1 MRVVSCVGLAFGLAL
16 GPLAPSS
23 AFGETLAEALAR
35 AYELNPTINSAR
47 AGQRANDENVPRAL
61 SQFRPSVRTDAFL
74 GVERRRSVQKSFE
87 YDNGDYLDP
96 VRVESFQNSRV
107 GGPPRSVVLSVEQPL
122 FDGFRTRNAALAAE
136 TNVHAGR
143 ERLRLIEQRLL
154 FEAVSV
160 YMNVLR
166 DTAALRLQQNHVA
179 VLEEQLRQTKERY
192 AAGEITPTDIAQ
204 AESRLSAG
212 RSMAAAARAELDAS
226 LARYAQIMGAEP
238 KRLASA
244 EPIDRLLPKSR
255 EAAERIALAEH
266 PVMRAA
272 QHDAEA
278 ADFDIRVIE
287 SDFLPSL
294 SMVGKVYTESDIDG
308 RGNRAVGAQLLGKLS
323 VPIYSGGGTSARL
336 RQAKETAGQK
346 KFDVDAARA
355 ELMALTRANWGGLQ
369 AAKAQIGAASAQIA
383 AAERA
388 LLGVREE
395 AKAGKRTTLE
405 ILNAQQELLG
415 ARLALVVAQRD
426 RVVASYAVL
435 AAIGRLS
442 AQQLGLSVTA
452 YDAAAHFEAVK
463 DSWGGI
469 ETPGRR

>member
-1 MRVVSCVGLAFGLAL
+1 MRGVCVFALGLAL
-16 GPLAPSS
+16 LTPAAAS
-23 AFGETLAEALAR
+23 GETLAGALAR

-61 SQFRPSVRTDAFL
+61 AQFRPSVRTDAFL

-87 YDNGDYLDP
+87 YDNGNYLDP
-96 VRVESFQNSRV
+96 IWVESIQNNRGG
-107 GGPPRSVVLSVEQPL
+107 GGPPRSAVLSVEQPL
-122 FDGFRTRNAALAAE
+122 FDGFRTRNAALSAE

-143 ERLRLIEQRLL
+143 ERLRLMEQRVL

-166 DTAALRLQQNHVA
+166 DTAALRLQQNHVS

-204 AESRLSAG
+204 AEARLSAG
-212 RSMAAAARAELDAS
+212 RSQAATARAELDAG
-226 LARYAQIMGAEP
+226 LARYAQIMGAEA
-238 KRLASA
+238 KRLAPA
-244 EPIDRLLPKSR
+244 EPIDRLLPKTR
-255 EAAERIALAEH
+255 EAAERIALVEH
-266 PVMRAA
+266 PVVRAA

-278 ADFDIRVIE
+278 ADLDIRVIE

-308 RGNRAVGAQLLGKLS
+308 RGNRALGAQVLGKLS

-369 AAKAQIGAASAQIA
+369 AAKAQIVAASAQIA

-388 LLGVREE
+388 LEGVREE

-435 AAIGRLS
+435 AAMGRLS
-442 AQQLGLSVTA
+442 AQQLGLSVAA
-452 YDAAAHFEAVK
+452 YDASAHFDAVK

-469 ETPGRR
+469 ETPGGR

>member
-1 MRVVSCVGLAFGLAL
+1 MRRASLVALAL
-16 GPLAPSS
+16 GLLAPAS
-23 AFGETLAEALAR
+23 ALGETLAGALAH
-35 AYELNPTINSAR
+35 AYEINPTINSAR

-61 SQFRPSVRTDAFL
+61 AQFRPSVRTDAFL

-87 YDNGDYLDP
+87 YDNGNRLEPLWVD
-96 VRVESFQNSRV
+96 SIQNNR
-107 GGPPRSVVLSVEQPL
+107 GGPPRSAVLSIEQPL
-122 FDGFRTRNAALAAE
+122 FDGFRTRNAALSAE

-143 ERLRLIEQRLL
+143 ERLRLLEQRVL

-166 DTAALRLQQNHVA
+166 DTAAQRLQQNHVA

-204 AESRLSAG
+204 AEARLAAG
-212 RSMAAAARAELDAS
+212 RSQAAMARAELDAS
-226 LARYAQIMGAEP
+226 LARYAQIMGAEAR
-238 KRLASA
+238 RLAPA
-244 EPIDRLLPKSR
+244 EPVDRLLPKTR
-255 EAAERIALAEH
+255 EAAERIALVEH
-266 PVMRAA
+266 PVVRAA

-278 ADFDIRVIE
+278 ADLDIRVIE

-336 RQAKETAGQK
+336 RQAKQTAGQK

-369 AAKAQIGAASAQIA
+369 AAKAQIAAASAQIA

-388 LLGVREE
+388 LAGVREE

-435 AAIGRLS
+435 AAMGRLS
-442 AQQLGLSVTA
+442 AQQLGLTVAA
-452 YDAAAHFEAVK
+452 YDASAHFEAVK
-463 DSWGGI
+463 DFLGRNRDGIWGGL
-469 ETPGRR
+469 